1 MPNPT
6 SQTSSV
12 FTPGKCLIALVNL
25 VTLFGPYLAD
35 WNKTHIY
42 NPNWPPHARY
52 HNGQTMSLGL
62 FVGLLTIYILF
73 VLLPFLSH
81 PSTSTKTQQIHLN
94 YVLVLQNLVYLSS
107 LSGILYP
114 GAGWTDPEFGDE
126 KPQLLTREIVQCYT
140 GAIRLIRI
148 GHGVVHKVWK
158 DNGKRVQGAC
168 TS

>member
-1 MPNPT
+1 MPNPP
-6 SQTSSV
+6 SQNPPV

-73 VLLPFLSH
+73 ILLPSLSTSS
-81 PSTSTKTQQIHLN
+81 PSSTKTQKLHLN

-114 GAGWTDPEFGDE
+114 GAGWTDPEFGDGQ
-126 KPQLLTREIVQCYT
+126 KPQLYVFSCLVALCWVGWYIERQ
-140 GAIRLIRI
+140 RI
-148 GHGVVHKVWK
+148 ERVGQQ
-158 DNGKRVQGAC
+158 GKGKEE
-168 TS
+168 